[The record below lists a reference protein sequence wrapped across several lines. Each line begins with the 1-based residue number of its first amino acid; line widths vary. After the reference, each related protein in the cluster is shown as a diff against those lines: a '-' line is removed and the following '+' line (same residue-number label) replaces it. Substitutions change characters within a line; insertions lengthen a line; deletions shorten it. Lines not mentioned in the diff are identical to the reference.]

1 MKKILGI
8 VFALI
13 ICAVCIYLL
22 LYRQEPKAKLEDK
35 GENEAIIPLENEGEG
50 ETNPEIEEDSENGVQ
65 WEKDVMDMIAKM
77 SMREKVGQLF
87 IVEPEEMI
95 GNQQAEVVGAIPKE
109 ALEQYPVGG
118 IIYFA
123 HNLIS
128 KEQIKNMIQIS
139 QSYSKIPLFISIDE
153 EGGRVARVSK
163 LLEIPEVPS
172 MKEIGE
178 SKDSKKAYEV
188 GQIIGTY
195 LKELGFNLN
204 FAPIADI
211 ITNAENQVIG
221 DRSFGED
228 VDLVSEMVAE
238 VVKGLQ
244 EQDISATL
252 KHFPGHGDT
261 KEDSHLGYAY
271 SYRTLEELREAELIP
286 FQRGIDEGVDFVMTG
301 HISLPSILKDDTPA
315 SLSKEITTALLR
327 EELGFE
333 GVIVTDALNMGA
345 IQNHYTAKEAA
356 VAALEAGADIIL
368 MPADFKE
375 AFDGVMEAVESGAIS
390 EERIEESVR
399 RILEAKIK
407 RGLE

>member
-1 MKKILGI
+1 MKMKKIVSI
-8 VFALI
+8 VFVLSL
-13 ICAVCIYLL
+13 CAACIYFL
-22 LYRQEPKAKLEDK
+22 LYRQEPKVKLEDK
-35 GENEAIIPLENEGEG
+35 SGNEDTIPFEHEE
-50 ETNPEIEEDSENGVQ
+50 EEEINPKKEEDSKNEVQ

-77 SMREKVGQLF
+77 SIKEKVGQLF

-95 GNQQAEVVGAIPKE
+95 GNQEAEVVGAIPKE

-128 KEQIKNMIQIS
+128 KEQIKDMIQIS
-139 QSYSKIPLFISIDE
+139 QSHSKIPLFISVDE

-163 LLEIPEVPS
+163 LLEIPEIPS

-178 SKDSKKAYEV
+178 SKDSKEAYEV
-188 GQIIGTY
+188 GQRIGTY

-204 FAPIADI
+204 FAPIADL

-228 VDLVSEMVAE
+228 VGLVSEMVAE
-238 VVKGLQ
+238 VIKGLQ

-286 FQRGIDEGVDFVMTG
+286 FQGGIDEGVDF
-301 HISLPSILKDDTPA
+301 
-315 SLSKEITTALLR
+315 
-327 EELGFE
+327 
-333 GVIVTDALNMGA
+333 
-345 IQNHYTAKEAA
+345 
-356 VAALEAGADIIL
+356 
-368 MPADFKE
+368 
-375 AFDGVMEAVESGAIS
+375 AFYS
-390 EERIEESVR
+390 
-399 RILEAKIK
+399 
-407 RGLE
+407 

>member
-211 ITNAENQVIG
+211 MTNTENQVIG